1 MNPQKI
7 AHVPHLAGVRVADP
21 TPDVSLADRANI
33 VLKTTEG
40 VNLIDGLIETNQG
53 VVTLRGRVKTAAQRA
68 RAGLAVAGIDGV
80 QGVRNLIE
88 VDAGIEPPAIVHD
101 TRPTDEVLKERVEA
115 AIKSESENDKKLEGL
130 KVTGVNHGVV
140 HMSGQGVTMTG
151 RLRAVELAWNA
162 AESVEEPQEAPR
174 T

>member
-7 AHVPHLAGVRVADP
+7 SHVPHLAGVNAP
-21 TPDVSLADRANI
+21 EPSPDVSLANRANI
-33 VLKTTEG
+33 VLKTTDG
-40 VNLIDGLIETNQG
+40 VNLIDGSVETNQG
-53 VVTLRGRVKTAAQRA
+53 VVTLKGRVKTAAQRA
-68 RAGLAVAGIDGV
+68 HAGLAVASIDGV

-88 VDAGIEPPAIVHD
+88 VDAGLEPQPVLGEA
-101 TRPTDEVLKERVEA
+101 RPTDEVLKERVEA

-162 AESVEEPQEAPR
+162 AESVEEPQEKR
-174 T
+174 R